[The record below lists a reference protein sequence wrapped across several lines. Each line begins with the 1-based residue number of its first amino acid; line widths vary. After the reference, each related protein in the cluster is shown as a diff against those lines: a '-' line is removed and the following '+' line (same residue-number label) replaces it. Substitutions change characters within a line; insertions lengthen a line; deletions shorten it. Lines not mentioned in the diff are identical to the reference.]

1 MGIEDL
7 GKQAGEFIKG
17 NADKINEALHSEQ
30 AEGISDKVLDGAADL
45 ANKVT
50 GGRFEE
56 QVEEVRSNVDKQ
68 VGNE

>member
-7 GKQAGEFIKG
+7 GKKAGDFARE
-17 NADKINEALHSEQ
+17 NADKANEALHSEQ
-30 AEGISDKVLDGAADL
+30 AEGISDRILDGAADL

-50 GGRFEE
+50 GGKFADR
-56 QVEEVRSNVDKQ
+56 VEETRANLDKQ